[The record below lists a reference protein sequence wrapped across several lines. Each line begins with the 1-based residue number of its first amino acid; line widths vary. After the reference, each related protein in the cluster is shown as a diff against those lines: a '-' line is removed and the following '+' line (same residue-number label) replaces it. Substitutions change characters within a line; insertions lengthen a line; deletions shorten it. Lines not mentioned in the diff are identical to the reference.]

1 MNMEIISRRRTE
13 LMGFA
18 AVWIAVLH
26 GPLWFRTVPLS
37 LYKASGYCG
46 VEMFLFLSAF
56 GLYYSYHSRRTTAVE
71 FFRRR
76 ILRLL
81 PAVIAVSLFSMI
93 VMNNK
98 IWNMLSCYWLL
109 GFFWRK
115 DITAWFL
122 PAIIVLYAVSPLYLK
137 YFHSGRE
144 EKMTAA
150 AMAAG
155 LLLGLLLRNSYRI
168 VFYFRIPVFFLG
180 FLAGKYSY
188 EKRQIP
194 ARTAA
199 AGFLVMLAAMLR
211 RDWSSSAQFIWKT
224 SSVAMALNWNCV

>member
-1 MNMEIISRRRTE
+1 MESAGVTRSYMEIVPFMNMEIISRRRTE

-18 AVWIAVLH
+18 AIWIAVLH

-56 GLYYSYHSRRTTAVE
+56 GLYYSYHSRKTTAVE

-76 ILRLL
+76 LMRLL

-115 DITAWFL
+115 DVTAWFL

-137 YFHSGRE
+137 YFNRRPGGKDDGGGHGGRYSARDCCSGIL
-144 EKMTAA
+144 TASCSISGSRFSSWA
-150 AMAAG
+150 FLPANIP
-155 LLLGLLLRNSYRI
+155 LRNVR
-168 VFYFRIPVFFLG
+168 FRPG
-180 FLAGKYSY
+180 
-188 EKRQIP
+188 RQRP
-194 ARTAA
+194 AS
-199 AGFLVMLAAMLR
+199 
-211 RDWSSSAQFIWKT
+211 W
-224 SSVAMALNWNCV
+224 